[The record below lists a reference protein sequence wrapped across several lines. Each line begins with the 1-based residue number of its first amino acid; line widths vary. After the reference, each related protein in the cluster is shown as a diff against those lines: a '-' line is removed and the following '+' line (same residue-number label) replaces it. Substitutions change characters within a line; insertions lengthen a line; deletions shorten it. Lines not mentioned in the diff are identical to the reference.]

1 MPRLLRSER
10 VRGWLWQFLLL
21 ATLGVFV
28 WWLVGNVVRNLEVR
42 HIATGFSYLT
52 RAAPIPIAESPID
65 FVPSQSSYGLALLIG
80 MLNTLKAATIGI
92 VFASAIGAMVGVAR
106 LTRNRIARGCATTYV
121 EILRGTPLLL
131 QLLMW
136 YGAMRA
142 LPGARQ
148 AWTIGSA
155 FISNRGLVLPMPQW
169 DQHLLAAAMLVA
181 VVTLSAIRF
190 SRYLLLLLLIF
201 PIIALLLPDVLPNID
216 RPYLRGFNF
225 VGGVT
230 LTPEFLALV
239 VGLVIYTSA
248 YIAEIVRSG
257 LQAVPKG
264 QWEAA
269 SALGIGWLPTVRRII
284 FPQAMRVILPPL
296 VGEYLNLTKNTTLA
310 VAIGYQDVMSIGET
324 TLNQT
329 GQSIE
334 TITLIMAFFL
344 SISLITSACV
354 GSIERVLARRWAR

>member
-1 MPRLLRSER
+1 M
-10 VRGWLWQFLLL
+10 Q
-21 ATLGVFV
+21 
-28 WWLVGNVVRNLEVR
+28 
-42 HIATGFSYLT
+42 
-52 RAAPIPIAESPID
+52 
-65 FVPSQSSYGLALLIG
+65 
-80 MLNTLKAATIGI
+80 
-92 VFASAIGAMVGVAR
+92 
-106 LTRNRIARGCATTYV
+106 
-121 EILRGTPLLL
+121 
-131 QLLMW
+131 
-136 YGAMRA
+136 A
-142 LPGARQ
+142 LPSARQ

-155 FISNRGLVLPMPQW
+155 FISNRGLVLPMLEWNQ
-169 DQHLLAAAMLVA
+169 QLLLATIFVALVALAAM
-181 VVTLSAIRF
+181 RF
-190 SRYLLLLLLIF
+190 SRYLFLLLLAF
-201 PIIALLLPDVLPNID
+201 PIMMLLAPGALPHVD
-216 RPYLRGFNF
+216 RPQLRGFNF

-230 LTPEFLALV
+230 LTPEFVALV
-239 VGLVIYTSA
+239 IGLVIYTSA

-269 SALGIGWLPTVRRII
+269 SALGIGWLPTVRLII

-344 SISLITSACV
+344 SVSLITSAGV